1 MVVYVGAPVLGRAHG
16 PVWVTICPPLRGE
29 TEAREARE
37 DQRVGQAQPQ
47 PPARAQAAHQDRLEP
62 HVDILDLT
70 VWTSYY
76 VDILLCGHLT
86 M

>member
-1 MVVYVGAPVLGRAHG
+1 MSASVSLLYSLDVIEHEPA
-16 PVWVTICPPLRGE
+16 E
-29 TEAREARE
+29 TEAGEAGE